1 MYSSFPSGETTSF
14 CGVPPTVK
22 VRATAR
28 VLRLNSITVPPECV
42 LTYSSVSL
50 RRAKPLPIAGVGK
63 AATTA
68 FVASRMPYT
77 LSTLVDT

>member
-1 MYSSFPSGETTSF
+1 MYSSLPSGETTSF

-28 VLRLNSITVPPECV
+28 VLRLNSMTVPPACV
-42 LTYSSVSL
+42 LTYRSVSL

-68 FVASRMPYT
+68 FVAIRMPYT
-77 LSTLVDT
+77 LSTLVET